1 MMTIDNFPSAIVI
14 AMEVLIYINV
24 LRLFLK
30 IPKNKYIKL
39 YFLLF
44 ISTAITVMIHSEMQY
59 LYNFKTAIVL
69 TTYGLTT
76 TALLKTTILKTIFL
90 VFIYAVVALLGN
102 VFAIFIMVS
111 TLGVTMIEIQNDTKL
126 FFTANL
132 ISFATIALLLYIL
145 KYILLYKTYGKT
157 VQVKSKNIVLY
168 IITVFSMLFINF
180 YTFLYYANEMNV
192 LVSIV
197 HIILVIAYITISLNY
212 TFLENDFYYQK
223 ILYQN
228 QQEYL
233 TVIENLLNGYRELKH
248 GWKNYLT
255 GFSGFIYGE
264 ERDWEALVE
273 YYESVVKKTKHLTK
287 DSLTVMTKI
296 KDYILLGMFIERI
309 NEAEAKEININI
321 NINGE
326 EVKLGKDYDFQMDLN
341 FMLGNFL
348 DNAIRHAEEAEIPIL
363 WIEIACEEEYTNFV
377 IKNTFKKESMEE
389 KQRFDGGHGL
399 RLVTEKVKK
408 YPFIVHSTIIDG
420 DLFIQELII
429 EKQSI
434 GSLT

>member
-1 MMTIDNFPSAIVI
+1 MLTIDNFRSIIVI

-30 IPKNKYIKL
+30 VPKNKYMKL
-39 YFLLF
+39 YFSLF
-44 ISTAITVMIHSEMQY
+44 ISGIAVVMIHSEMQY
-59 LYNFKTAIVL
+59 FYNFKTAVIL
-69 TTYGLTT
+69 MIQGLITII
-76 TALLKTTILKTIFL
+76 LLKTTILKTIFL
-90 VFIYAVVALLGN
+90 LFICAVVTLLGN
-102 VFAIFIMVS
+102 IFAIFIMMS
-111 TLGVTMIEIQNDTKL
+111 ILGVTMLEIQNDTKL
-126 FFTANL
+126 FFTGNL
-132 ISFATIALLLYIL
+132 ITFATIALLLYII

-180 YTFLYYANEMNV
+180 YTFIYHANEMNV
-192 LVSIV
+192 LVSVV
-197 HIILVIAYITISLNY
+197 HIILVVAYITISLNY

-255 GFSGFIYGE
+255 GFSGFIYGDE
-264 ERDWEALVE
+264 QDWEALIG

-287 DSLTVMTKI
+287 DCLTVLTKI

-309 NEAEAKEININI
+309 NEAEAKEINVNI
-321 NINGE
+321 NISGE

-363 WIEIACEEEYTNFV
+363 WIEIVCEEEYTNFV
-377 IKNTFKKESMEE
+377 IKNTFKKESMKA

-429 EKQSI
+429 EKQPMR
-434 GSLT
+434 SLA